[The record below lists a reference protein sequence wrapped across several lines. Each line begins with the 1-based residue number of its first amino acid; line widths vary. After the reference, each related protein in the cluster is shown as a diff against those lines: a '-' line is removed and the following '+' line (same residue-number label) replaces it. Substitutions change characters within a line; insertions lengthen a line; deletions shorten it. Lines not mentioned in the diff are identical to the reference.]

1 MDSYN
6 SYDEFAIENNLLK
19 EYYYIIILLSLFEK
33 RNQKT

>member
-19 EYYYIIILLSLFEK
+19 EYYYIIILLLFEK

>member
-19 EYYYIIILLSLFEK
+19 EYYYIITLLLFEK